1 MGKENKEALQISS
14 SSLNTSTSRPLKFF
28 FSLAVHF
35 AKNYKEFLQFL
46 SGLLGELTG
55 SPTEFLAKSKIR
67 YGWVRLAASHR
78 P

>member
-14 SSLNTSTSRPLKFF
+14 SSLNTSTSCPLKFF

-35 AKNYKEFLQFL
+35 AEDNKELLQFL

-55 SPTEFLAKSKIR
+55 SPTELFTEPKL
-67 YGWVRLAASHR
+67 GD
-78 P
+78 